1 MKKKVKICIKFSNKN
16 GYICVKY
23 VAIMPNNIKKYKK

>member
-1 MKKKVKICIKFSNKN
+1 MKKKVKICINFSNKN

-23 VAIMPNNIKKYKK
+23 VAIMPNNIKKY